1 MIMHPHNSTK
11 ALTHAP
17 RRPHIAS
24 DEDHHHT
31 ANTMTESN
39 ETNQLDS
46 ADANNETQDVDM
58 AEVKEGFI
66 NDDTADQEDET
77 TKESNDDSSK
87 DDAASDKDAS
97 VQEAA
102 AEEDAAME
110 EEPSDAPQITQTQA
124 STSPE
129 EDTDELWDLRIVFST
144 TQLTQTP
151 HTCSNDHCSTQA
163 CSIWTSNLD
172 PDSPWYSCLDCQAGD
187 FGGWPEKVKELPA
200 NIRGGM
206 KGEHW
211 ELMLEKC
218 TVDRTVSFVAL
229 ALIFATLV

>member
-1 MIMHPHNSTK
+1 MHPHNSTK

-187 FGGWPEKVKELPA
+187 FGGWPEEVKELPA
-200 NIRGGM
+200 NIRSGM
-206 KGEHW
+206 KREHW